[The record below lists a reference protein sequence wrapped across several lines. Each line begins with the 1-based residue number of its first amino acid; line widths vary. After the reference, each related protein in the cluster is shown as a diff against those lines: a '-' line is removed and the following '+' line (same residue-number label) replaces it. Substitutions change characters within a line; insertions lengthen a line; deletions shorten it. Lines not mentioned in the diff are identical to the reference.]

1 MEKII
6 VAFNSG
12 NYNECIAKLKA
23 FILIQ
28 DTNADAF
35 SLLGKCNY
43 QLALQDQD
51 TAANSYLLAFD
62 HFSKAIQLAPDCME
76 ARLYRAY
83 LAVYNLVPN
92 QLETGY
98 QDTEVIIEIG
108 NLESKIKGYDY
119 QYLASYYAGKSD
131 LALVS
136 LQKVKPLLEE
146 FYKNNQAERCKE
158 MAMLELKTGDV
169 FYNLKKDELHAY
181 DFYVRGFE
189 IYPYNSG
196 FNKFLYSLA
205 LNNKKNETL
214 SKLCNIYIDLSN
226 VENDS
231 DFLPQIV
238 TDLKAIID
246 SGVHEV
252 SIIKVYV
259 RALHN
264 DPYFDEIELFELIK
278 KWSVKF
284 PTDYYFPGIMGNIMY
299 FKNNYKE
306 ALPYFKKA
314 LELGF
319 DARIRAKLFICNYKV
334 NKKFEVEAIPN
345 IFVNPISSHSAGI
358 DLDQF
363 KNEFKQGS
371 EKFNVIC
378 EVQKQFYENAHN
390 EFCYFYYYNKGN
402 PLSNHNHY
410 FAMNCNNYGI
420 VLGELGKYE
429 ESISVFETGYQ
440 LSPFWEQLNSLSNAQ
455 YVSGKYSDC
464 IVTINK
470 MFSECM
476 NQISLGYY
484 VYYRRILI
492 DCYSNTNQELLAI
505 KEIEV
510 VENEM
515 ESIEDDMIR
524 QHDRNKIRIDLDGIL
539 NKKALLFEK
548 SHGMQE
554 SILALQKRLEEN
566 PDNESVY
573 YLLFQQYHKEEQYV
587 EAVGCADNYFQLAK
601 KMDDE
606 ELLTYLYRRGA
617 SLRHLNR
624 LVESISDLEKAVML
638 DDDNYW
644 SKHELALAYFQN
656 NDIEKFKPLAHWCIN
671 EHVFKNFDWENDVNE
686 IAFYLIEIYKLE
698 NNKKEIM
705 NLVKIILKKDPDN
718 NGAKF
723 LKKEYSGWFGF

>member
-1 MEKII
+1 MEEII
-6 VAFNSG
+6 IAFNAG
-12 NYNECIAKLKA
+12 NYNESILKLKA
-23 FILIQ
+23 FILKE
-28 DTNADAF
+28 DVNPDAF
-35 SLLGKCNY
+35 ALLGKCYY

-51 TAANSYLLAFD
+51 TAATHYLKAFD
-62 HFSKAIQLAPDCME
+62 YFSKTIEVCPDFVE

-92 QLETGY
+92 QLETAY
-98 QDTEVIIEIG
+98 HDAEIIVEIG

-119 QYLASYYAGKSD
+119 QYLASYNMGKSD
-131 LALVS
+131 LALAS
-136 LQKVKPLLEE
+136 LPKVKPLIEE
-146 FYKNNQAERCKE
+146 FYKNDQPERCKE
-158 MAMLELKTGDV
+158 LALLEWKTADV
-169 FYNLKKDELHAY
+169 FYNLKKDESHGY
-181 DFYVRGFE
+181 DFYERGFE
-189 IYPYNSG
+189 YYPNNNN
-196 FNKFLYSLA
+196 FNKFLFTLA
-205 LNNKKNETL
+205 IKNKKYETL
-214 SKLCNIYIDLSN
+214 AKVANVIIDLSN

-231 DFLPQIV
+231 EFLPEMTV
-238 TDLKAIID
+238 DLKAIID
-246 SGVHEV
+246 SGVEEV
-252 SIIKVYV
+252 SIFKAYV
-259 RALHN
+259 RLLHN
-264 DPYFDEIELFELIK
+264 DPYFDEIELFTLINDCTNQ
-278 KWSVKF
+278 F

-345 IFVNPISSHSAGI
+345 VFVNPISSHSAGI

-390 EFCYFYYYNKGN
+390 EFCYFYSYNKGN
-402 PLSNHNHY
+402 PLSNHTHY

-420 VLGELGKYE
+420 VLGELGRYE
-429 ESISVFETGYQ
+429 ESISIFETGYQ

-505 KEIEV
+505 KEIEA
-510 VENEM
+510 VENEIK
-515 ESIEDDMIR
+515 SIEDDMIR
-524 QHDRNKIRIDLDGIL
+524 QHDKNKIRIDLDSIL
-539 NKKALLFEK
+539 NKKALLIEK

-554 SILALQKRLEEN
+554 SILVLEKRLEEN

-601 KMDDE
+601 KMDNE

-624 LVESISDLEKAVML
+624 LEESISDLEKAVML

-656 NDIEKFKPLAHWCIN
+656 NEIEKFKPLAHWCIN
-671 EHVFKNFDWENDVNE
+671 EHVCKNFDWENDVNE

-705 NLVKIILKKDPDN
+705 NLVKIVLKKDPDN
-718 NGAKF
+718 KEAKL